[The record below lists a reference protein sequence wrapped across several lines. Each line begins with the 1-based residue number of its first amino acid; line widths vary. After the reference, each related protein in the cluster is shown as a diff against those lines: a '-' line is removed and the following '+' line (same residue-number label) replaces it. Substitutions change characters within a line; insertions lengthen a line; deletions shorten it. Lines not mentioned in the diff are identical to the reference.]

1 MGNSE
6 LEKLL
11 GEISKEQTHIVKQ
24 QYRLFVSLA
33 SLLEAVAERDPGLA
47 RLYQVK
53 LQQKLLQQVAQGSR
67 ESFELIAEILEQ
79 TGKGKPN

>member
-53 LQQKLLQQVAQGSR
+53 LQQKLLHKWLKEAANPS
-67 ESFELIAEILEQ
+67 S
-79 TGKGKPN
+79 